1 MFIVEK
7 QILAVGSD
15 YSNTYNLGFVFL
27 DVMEPYAALCI
38 ERMFSRLNASAESV
52 FPWQAFGNML

>member
-1 MFIVEK
+1 MPHFLICP
-7 QILAVGSD
+7 LWMAVGSD

-38 ERMFSRLNASAESV
+38 ERMF
-52 FPWQAFGNML
+52 